1 METSPCESNHR
12 LLFANFNQDFGCF
25 VCCVSGG
32 RGFRIFNCDPLR
44 ERQSRIF
51 TPPRLPSPEA
61 HPDHDFTEVDP
72 RAGGGDSGGGL
83 LSSAQA
89 TLEAV
94 GSGKARIVKAEMLF
108 RCNYIALVVA
118 PNPERGSG
126 AQQDQ
131 QVGHKVVIWDDL
143 KQMGVIQLE
152 FNAEVR
158 AVKLRRDRIVV
169 VLKSII
175 KVYSFTAAPVPQ
187 HVFDTAPNFKG
198 LVSLSPSSNNSILAF
213 PTSEVAVSAAAA
225 ASSGAPQHIEAAA
238 KTSSNAPGNVKLID
252 LAKLMEK
259 PNNPPIIISA
269 HTSSLSCMTLNIQ
282 GTRLATASEKGTLIR
297 IFDTF
302 TGNLVNE
309 LRRGSQSATIY
320 SINFSPDTSFVV
332 ASSSHGTIH
341 VFSTE
346 DSTKNKTS
354 SLVTTATTMMGNL
367 FGGGSAGSSAA
378 ASIAAQSS
386 TFPAAAPSAGGGG
399 GGNERGVTKFVP
411 KYFTSEWSFSRIEVP
426 GATRCIVAFAAGSS
440 GPELAPLPPP
450 PLTMG
455 SSSRADFSILAV
467 CSDGSYYKFVYDDK
481 KEAFTRDVY
490 KLFVEND
497 ETSR

>member
-1 METSPCESNHR
+1 METSPCEGNHG

-44 ERQSRIF
+44 ERQARIF
-51 TPPRLPSPEA
+51 APPPSISPETA
-61 HPDHDFTEVDP
+61 HPDHDFTEVEP
-72 RAGGGDSGGGL
+72 RAGGQPA
-83 LSSAQA
+83 LSSAEA

-94 GSGKARIVKAEMLF
+94 GCGKAKIIRAEMLF

-118 PNPERGSG
+118 ATFSPGSG
-126 AQQDQ
+126 GSSSSQKQPEQ
-131 QVGHKVVIWDDL
+131 GHKVVIWDDL

-158 AVKLRRDRIVV
+158 SVKLRRDRIVV

-175 KVYSFTAAPVPQ
+175 KVYSFTAAPALL

-198 LVSLSPSSNNSILAF
+198 LASLSPSSNNSMLAF
-213 PTSEVAVSAAAA
+213 PTSEPP
-225 ASSGAPQHIEAAA
+225 SGGDQRIEQGR
-238 KTSSNAPGNVKLID
+238 TSSGNVKLID
-252 LAKLMEK
+252 LAK
-259 PNNPPIIISA
+259 PNNPPLIIHA

-297 IFDTF
+297 IFDTW

-320 SINFSPDTSFVV
+320 SINFSPDTSFVA

-354 SLVTTATTMMGNL
+354 SLVSTATSMMGNL
-367 FGGGSAGSSAA
+367 FGSS
-378 ASIAAQSS
+378 SSS
-386 TFPAAAPSAGGGG
+386 TATPPAAAAAAPGSSEKVA
-399 GGNERGVTKFVP
+399 KFVP

-426 GATRCIVAFAAGSS
+426 GATRCIVAFAAAEDTVNVTAASTS
-440 GPELAPLPPP
+440 DNKA
-450 PLTMG
+450 
-455 SSSRADFSILAV
+455 ADFSILAV

-490 KLFVEND
+490 KLFVED
-497 ETSR
+497 DAKL